1 MRRVV
6 RLSGRQWSFILV
18 LLTCVGVVACG
29 DDDDDRDDRYDGGTY
44 EDAGTDG
51 GLYDGG
57 R

>member
-1 MRRVV
+1 M
-6 RLSGRQWSFILV
+6 RLSGRQWWFVLV

-44 EDAGTDG
+44 EDAGPDG